1 MDNQESEYRG
11 VTKSL
16 KAEVAKLEVQLQERE
31 KQAGEFKQLVVRL
44 EQEVSVVRA
53 GSVAGIV
60 AEIVAGQLH
69 VWACWKISA
78 ISSLFH
84 PSGVTVSK

>member
-1 MDNQESEYRG
+1 M
-11 VTKSL
+11 
-16 KAEVAKLEVQLQERE
+16 AKLEVQLQERE

-53 GSVAGIV
+53 G
-60 AEIVAGQLH
+60 IVAGQQH

-78 ISSLFH
+78 ISSFFH
-84 PSGVTVSK
+84 PSGVTVNK